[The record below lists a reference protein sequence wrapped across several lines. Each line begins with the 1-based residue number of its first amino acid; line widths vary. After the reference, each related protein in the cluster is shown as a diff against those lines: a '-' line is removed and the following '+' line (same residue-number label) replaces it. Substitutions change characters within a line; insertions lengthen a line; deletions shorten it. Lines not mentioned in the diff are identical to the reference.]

1 MDKQLVG
8 YLATILLWR
17 SVVDRDR
24 LSVGFIDGLLVMAEA
39 LGKGIDEVSEALRIY
54 DKYKGWLFDMR
65 YKERLSSEEVLML
78 AAEAV
83 ERELGITLTW
93 GTDEIQK

>member
-8 YLATILLWR
+8 YLATILLWKG
-17 SVVDRDR
+17 VANELVE
-24 LSVGFIDGLLVMAEA
+24 FIDGLLVMAEA

-83 ERELGITLTW
+83 ERELGITLIWDTYDN
-93 GTDEIQK
+93 T